1 MSSAL
6 SSALLSS
13 DGSSVS
19 DAGSSVL
26 DTGSSV
32 SSSVVD
38 AGSSAVGS
46 SDAEAVGSSAD
57 LFSTLGS
64 SGISDILSSIQNVL
78 QLREALDP
86 FLGLF

>member
-13 DGSSVS
+13 GGSSVA

-26 DTGSSV
+26 DTGSSAG
-32 SSSVVD
+32 SSVVD

-57 LFSTLGS
+57 VFGALGS
-64 SGISDILSSIQNVL
+64 SGISDILGSIQSAM
-78 QLREALDP
+78 QLRDALDP
-86 FLGLF
+86 LLSLF